1 MKLWHW
7 TSWILVILAGLEC
20 GKSQPSLGLKKA
32 GKGAKKPVVANPPPL
47 FDASKELQAYRE
59 SLKSASGPAYEAGL
73 GHGGS
78 YRSVRAVASKAGLI
92 DSDHAPASS
101 NMRFLEN
108 VPNLP
113 DKLKD
118 IVANT
123 YKEKIRDQMAVLSIP
138 VEQHKHFPTTPDFS
152 SSAKIKDLLTR
163 DATAAEAVMKE
174 LKEKWIQAMKTGAEK
189 GYFESPIGEEVDYYE
204 MWEENF
210 EAVYNSWKEKAS
222 RGKPTSPDVN
232 AKIAHLEEMQKIY
245 GEYWTA
251 NVVYNLK
258 QKNFKGVMS
267 LYITEYENYF
277 RSNFPKYK
285 KGLQNW
291 LKANVRFGWL
301 TEEEVTELIDLHDL
315 DKGIEISALWE
326 EVDAH
331 VERKERARGC
341 HPAASGDPTHSNPNL
356 SCSPST
362 RAYLYRESGDSC
374 VFLVEDA
381 DHPEEKVKE
390 IGEEEESI
398 FAKPKVIEDGKEIT
412 AIDSRKLADYLES
425 VPSHEIEFDKIKHKE
440 TVVELVSKHKA
451 KLTGDNESVRKVK
464 ALIQQELL
472 EIHANQNS
480 LSRALR
486 GSGVPLTAKSISN
499 YERVKVSASRV
510 AERLSKFTSN
520 TEKVGGAYGKVM
532 LAKGV
537 VSALRHGD
545 YTSLEI
551 MGGRIGLDVG
561 LHALEKA
568 GSLLIKKVGTKLAV
582 KIGSKMSS
590 IIGKAAGP
598 IGAVADIG
606 ISIYS
611 LTNSVKAL
619 NNPNATKYEQND
631 AVADIIADSIDIAV
645 TATAAILSIVFPPA
659 APVLAAVA
667 LIVNIVTTLFVS
679 VYKTVNHV
687 NELNEEIP
695 LLGYEKVEEGLR
707 YMGGADNSLYLD
719 DLINTKKGDCHLQE
733 KKHTYVIGSLVN
745 SWDGGRWYCGK
756 GSGKA
761 CDGIGLAC
769 TYHEEDYRTW
779 GSGTYKEYYCE
790 CDPDPEHSFD
800 GYDVQNNLVD
810 FTTKRN
816 VFLER
821 WAPDHLLPSDFSYSC
836 KPGSERF
843 AGDRI
848 SRQESSYEFLCEGA
862 VGIERLVGSGKFM
875 LYDLKDGEDKI
886 LLDSEDSRDSVFVV
900 GDGEKFFQAGRGDDT
915 FILNGPCSTITGQLN
930 GGPSKEVGDSLILA
944 NNCSTG
950 DTIEVHV
957 PRKMVTFA
965 TGSLKISSIER
976 IIGRRNQVEVIYGD
990 CATKII
996 AGQGGRGE
1004 GDGATDRVVI
1014 PHCDKDHLNVTILA
1028 EGHTLINFST
1038 FSSGK
1043 AVILVTE
1050 GQTYL
1055 KTRIPTHLEDGEIIL
1070 KVENVSGLVGLEV
1083 DVESR
1088 NFQLKFGNGGWA
1100 EVGFECDKKTTCLP
1114 GGGGFSSFF
1123 MDEGTHAFQLLMDM
1137 KPSKAQAVFWLGS
1150 SSPRNVKKV
1159 QGLPFTRNSF
1169 HIGDSHDWEIL
1180 GSEEENDV
1188 FFLRNVS
1195 FSGSL
1200 DGRGGSNTLIVTTEI
1215 DLDAVVDI
1223 GQGQVMG
1230 VEFKNI
1236 DSIVGRQNG
1245 TEVVTVF
1252 CQLRQLDLN
1261 GGTDSFPD
1269 NINIDPHSECDFDL
1283 AVFARGNTLI
1293 DNRMRKGNLFIQ
1305 VGPSL
1310 GEKNF
1315 TANLRLELYQ
1325 RNVTSTSGVVFLL
1338 NYPVAAIT
1346 SIFTTPKLGNN
1357 HQIIISGSKID
1368 VVGKL
1373 LGNSINFPRGE
1384 NSVQTVIVQ
1393 IDEGLVAFHTLP
1405 SSSSRGR
1412 RKVAGIPFIENR
1424 FRIQNGSWN
1433 VSMSR
1438 ISKNEP
1444 DKDDIFVVEDDLV
1457 IAHLDGGGGLNTITF
1472 LEKVS
1477 GLVKIDENGTASVTS
1492 GGKVSTRNVQVWQG
1506 RAGLVEVVRVNLHFE
1521 VFKVISLNGGSASD
1535 PDKISVTNTYLDVL
1549 PQPHN
1554 LTIVAAG
1561 NTFADFYETGRGNF
1575 EIYVQPFKGSV
1586 RFSANFSVTNE
1597 TKYTIAV
1604 KISPYKICDSDIRIT
1619 GERVEIQLKLSNA
1632 SENESFIKFGLQF
1645 SNVSDFTDF
1654 ENLGKIFSPIFISD
1668 LYTTE
1673 ASLLINLHTRE
1684 LQLLHVCPEEVENL
1698 NNRVK
1703 SGGIGVKNIF
1713 RIRDS
1718 FRTVH
1723 GGKFDD
1729 AFVLENDEFHGQIYG
1744 HGGVNSL
1751 ILDDR
1756 LNSTLAHVN
1765 LKEETATFDGQFN
1778 SGVRGIQVVGG
1789 RRGKMDVVFTNCHTE
1804 LVKLEGGASVRDQ
1817 DVVRISKDFCS
1828 PDVTIMAPSFTQIQ
1842 NQAERGN
1849 FTYFVESLEGVD
1861 IEYLLGTN
1869 LSHHFKFTVELE
1881 QIGSISLLGSNLA
1894 INFTSWGEK
1903 QFPLIGGDGVSN
1915 LPTLQFTGKSD
1926 LLITELVIDVNYG
1939 SQNGTL
1945 GAIIVGKSSFSGNI
1959 SGVSGVENEILL
1971 ETEEGIGHILG
1982 GELNDNIFLIKSTLI
1997 IKEIDGKGGH
2007 NRLQLMPGYWA
2018 GSDLEVDLRNSS
2030 ASIKLTH
2037 QNGQVDQELVA
2048 SLRNI
2053 HIFAGRESSFEKV
2066 FVDCGTISVGN
2077 SDTIYVTDPNCN
2089 YNLWLTIRNGT
2100 RVSFTIEEEDMRE
2113 SGLAPQRDQAFL
2125 DDDDDYEDQYPID
2138 LRSFN
2143 SSIFHYDFLEP
2154 CTFDIEVDD
2163 FSRLAYTP
2171 PEVILESFIPIISH
2185 LGAKLNVSLIIETGN
2200 CFLYSGNPREFAT
2213 LTNRENITSHLVGFN
2228 GTTYL
2233 LFGWDSD
2240 VHLYPQALFDGKQV
2254 IDLTH
2259 IISQIRDKT
2268 GRNYVPKVVQIGE
2281 DLQIEFPEDM
2291 EIFSGKIIIVNGT
2304 LLKEGVAKVILRSIG
2319 MNLVATQENESKIG
2333 WGLVPENILIP
2344 HGHIVH
2350 YAAHDLEYDTLID
2363 DFVEHVHD
2371 VNYTCS
2377 RAEDDLVVTNI
2388 LMLSQ
2393 TVDEEYHFV
2402 PSSFIISNYFIG
2414 QTVSNLVP
2422 MVHIKL
2428 GKTNTSLCTFVG
2440 VVPYSSNNLVN
2451 GTDEI
2456 QRPQNAIYANVP
2468 TFQDLLRTVESEI
2481 LEGYPDI
2488 PRLFNESG
2496 AQDVS

>member
-7 TSWILVILAGLEC
+7 TSWILVILAGLEF
-20 GKSQPSLGLKKA
+20 GKSHPSLGLKKA

-59 SLKSASGPAYEAGL
+59 SLKSATGPAYEAGL

-123 YKEKIRDQMAVLSIP
+123 MKLRAEQSSATTVEEKGVIKKKIDKYKDKIRDQMAVLSIP
-138 VEQHKHFPTTPDFS
+138 VEQHKQFPTTPDFS
-152 SSAKIKDLLTR
+152 SSAKIQDLLTR
-163 DATAAEAVMKE
+163 DETAAEAVMKE

-189 GYFESPIGEEVDYYE
+189 GYANSDKFYYFTNFELILITFSYFESPIGEEVDYYE

-277 RSNFPKYK
+277 HSNFPKYK

-291 LKANVRFGWL
+291 LKANARFGWL
-301 TEEEVTELIDLHDL
+301 TEEEVTELIDLHNL
-315 DKGIEISALWE
+315 DKGMEISALWE

-331 VERKERARGC
+331 VERKERARGG
-341 HPAASGDPTHSNPNL
+341 HPAASGDPKPSNPNL

-425 VPSHEIEFDKIKHKE
+425 VPSHETEFDKIKHKE
-440 TVVELVSKHKA
+440 TVVELASKHKA
-451 KLTGDNESVRKVK
+451 KLTGDDESVRKVK

-486 GSGVPLTAKSISN
+486 GNGVPLSAKSISN

-520 TEKVGGAYGKVM
+520 TEKIGGAYGKVM
-532 LAKGV
+532 LAEGV

-568 GSLLIKKVGTKLAV
+568 GSLLIKKAGTKLAV

-631 AVADIIADSIDIAV
+631 AIADIVADSIDIAI

-679 VYKTVNHV
+679 LYKTVNHV

-707 YMGGADNSLYLD
+707 YMGGADTSLYLD
-719 DLINTKKGDCHLQE
+719 NLINTKKVNNIVVNATVSWLRDNSEWIGKVFPSQTLLNPEGDCHLKE
-733 KKHTYVIGSLVN
+733 KKHTYVVGSLVN

-761 CDGIGLAC
+761 CDGIGVAC

-848 SRQESSYEFLCEGA
+848 SRQESSYEFLSEGA
-862 VGIERLVGSGKFM
+862 VGVERLVGSGKFM

-886 LLDSEDSRDSVFVV
+886 LLDSKDSRDSVFVV
-900 GDGEKFFQAGRGDDT
+900 GDGEKFFQAGGGDDT
-915 FILNGPCSTITGQLN
+915 FMLNGPCSTITGQLN
-930 GGPSKEVGDSLILA
+930 GGPGWSSVQLTSNCGTGA

-950 DTIEVHV
+950 ETIEVDV

-965 TGSLKISSIER
+965 TGSLKISGIER
-976 IIGRRNQVEVIYGD
+976 IIGRRDQVEVIYGD
-990 CATKII
+990 CATKLIT
-996 AGQGGRGE
+996 GQGGRGE

-1055 KTRIPTHLEDGEIIL
+1055 KTRIPTHLEDGDIIL

-1100 EVGFECDKKTTCLP
+1100 EVGFECDKKTSCLP

-1123 MDEGTHAFQLLMDM
+1123 MDEGTHAFQLLMDVES
-1137 KPSKAQAVFWLGS
+1137 SKAQAVFWLGS

-1169 HIGDSHDWEIL
+1169 HIGDSQDWEIL

-1188 FFLRNVS
+1188 FLLRNVS

-1223 GQGQVMG
+1223 VQGQVMG

-1245 TEVVTVF
+1245 TEAVTVF
-1252 CQLRQLDLN
+1252 CQLRQLKWWN
-1261 GGTDSFPD
+1261 GF
-1269 NINIDPHSECDFDL
+1269 L
-1283 AVFARGNTLI
+1283 
-1293 DNRMRKGNLFIQ
+1293 
-1305 VGPSL
+1305 
-1310 GEKNF
+1310 
-1315 TANLRLELYQ
+1315 
-1325 RNVTSTSGVVFLL
+1325 SG
-1338 NYPVAAIT
+1338 
-1346 SIFTTPKLGNN
+1346 
-1357 HQIIISGSKID
+1357 
-1368 VVGKL
+1368 
-1373 LGNSINFPRGE
+1373 
-1384 NSVQTVIVQ
+1384 
-1393 IDEGLVAFHTLP
+1393 
-1405 SSSSRGR
+1405 
-1412 RKVAGIPFIENR
+1412 
-1424 FRIQNGSWN
+1424 
-1433 VSMSR
+1433 
-1438 ISKNEP
+1438 
-1444 DKDDIFVVEDDLV
+1444 
-1457 IAHLDGGGGLNTITF
+1457 
-1472 LEKVS
+1472 
-1477 GLVKIDENGTASVTS
+1477 
-1492 GGKVSTRNVQVWQG
+1492 
-1506 RAGLVEVVRVNLHFE
+1506 
-1521 VFKVISLNGGSASD
+1521 
-1535 PDKISVTNTYLDVL
+1535 
-1549 PQPHN
+1549 
-1554 LTIVAAG
+1554 
-1561 NTFADFYETGRGNF
+1561 
-1575 EIYVQPFKGSV
+1575 
-1586 RFSANFSVTNE
+1586 
-1597 TKYTIAV
+1597 
-1604 KISPYKICDSDIRIT
+1604 
-1619 GERVEIQLKLSNA
+1619 
-1632 SENESFIKFGLQF
+1632 
-1645 SNVSDFTDF
+1645 
-1654 ENLGKIFSPIFISD
+1654 
-1668 LYTTE
+1668 
-1673 ASLLINLHTRE
+1673 
-1684 LQLLHVCPEEVENL
+1684 
-1698 NNRVK
+1698 
-1703 SGGIGVKNIF
+1703 
-1713 RIRDS
+1713 
-1718 FRTVH
+1718 
-1723 GGKFDD
+1723 
-1729 AFVLENDEFHGQIYG
+1729 
-1744 HGGVNSL
+1744 
-1751 ILDDR
+1751 
-1756 LNSTLAHVN
+1756 
-1765 LKEETATFDGQFN
+1765 
-1778 SGVRGIQVVGG
+1778 
-1789 RRGKMDVVFTNCHTE
+1789 
-1804 LVKLEGGASVRDQ
+1804 
-1817 DVVRISKDFCS
+1817 
-1828 PDVTIMAPSFTQIQ
+1828 
-1842 NQAERGN
+1842 
-1849 FTYFVESLEGVD
+1849 
-1861 IEYLLGTN
+1861 
-1869 LSHHFKFTVELE
+1869 
-1881 QIGSISLLGSNLA
+1881 
-1894 INFTSWGEK
+1894 
-1903 QFPLIGGDGVSN
+1903 
-1915 LPTLQFTGKSD
+1915 
-1926 LLITELVIDVNYG
+1926 
-1939 SQNGTL
+1939 
-1945 GAIIVGKSSFSGNI
+1945 
-1959 SGVSGVENEILL
+1959 
-1971 ETEEGIGHILG
+1971 
-1982 GELNDNIFLIKSTLI
+1982 
-1997 IKEIDGKGGH
+1997 
-2007 NRLQLMPGYWA
+2007 
-2018 GSDLEVDLRNSS
+2018 
-2030 ASIKLTH
+2030 
-2037 QNGQVDQELVA
+2037 
-2048 SLRNI
+2048 
-2053 HIFAGRESSFEKV
+2053 
-2066 FVDCGTISVGN
+2066 
-2077 SDTIYVTDPNCN
+2077 
-2089 YNLWLTIRNGT
+2089 
-2100 RVSFTIEEEDMRE
+2100 
-2113 SGLAPQRDQAFL
+2113 
-2125 DDDDDYEDQYPID
+2125 
-2138 LRSFN
+2138 
-2143 SSIFHYDFLEP
+2143 
-2154 CTFDIEVDD
+2154 
-2163 FSRLAYTP
+2163 
-2171 PEVILESFIPIISH
+2171 
-2185 LGAKLNVSLIIETGN
+2185 
-2200 CFLYSGNPREFAT
+2200 
-2213 LTNRENITSHLVGFN
+2213 
-2228 GTTYL
+2228 
-2233 LFGWDSD
+2233 
-2240 VHLYPQALFDGKQV
+2240 
-2254 IDLTH
+2254 
-2259 IISQIRDKT
+2259 
-2268 GRNYVPKVVQIGE
+2268 
-2281 DLQIEFPEDM
+2281 
-2291 EIFSGKIIIVNGT
+2291 
-2304 LLKEGVAKVILRSIG
+2304 
-2319 MNLVATQENESKIG
+2319 
-2333 WGLVPENILIP
+2333 
-2344 HGHIVH
+2344 
-2350 YAAHDLEYDTLID
+2350 
-2363 DFVEHVHD
+2363 
-2371 VNYTCS
+2371 
-2377 RAEDDLVVTNI
+2377 
-2388 LMLSQ
+2388 
-2393 TVDEEYHFV
+2393 
-2402 PSSFIISNYFIG
+2402 
-2414 QTVSNLVP
+2414 
-2422 MVHIKL
+2422 
-2428 GKTNTSLCTFVG
+2428 
-2440 VVPYSSNNLVN
+2440 
-2451 GTDEI
+2451 
-2456 QRPQNAIYANVP
+2456 
-2468 TFQDLLRTVESEI
+2468 
-2481 LEGYPDI
+2481 
-2488 PRLFNESG
+2488 
-2496 AQDVS
+2496 